1 MKKYLAMLLAGVMA
15 CSVLTGCG
23 KEANDTDNSDASAQS
38 SEVQDT
44 GSGEDL
50 TQAGDTGLEIDFDNL
65 STKSLSNFNAVDYVT
80 LGEYEGVDVD
90 VVLEEITEEK
100 ISEYVEN
107 IKSSNPPMVDITD
120 RPVQNGDTANIDY
133 EGKYADTKEAF
144 DGGTAQ
150 GYDLVIGSGSF
161 IAGFEDGLVGAEVGQ
176 TLELNLKFPDD
187 YHSADLAGKDV
198 IFTVTVN
205 SIKAPADD
213 VTDEWAAGLG
223 YEGVSSLEELNAY
236 AEKMLKESA
245 QQTFDQSVESAVIQK
260 VTDNSSFADMPEELV
275 NWYMKQQYEM
285 IGYTA
290 TMYSYYY
297 GQQLSVSDIISV
309 YMQNEG
315 FVGTAEDYLKDI
327 STDMTNQY
335 VMFKAIADEQGI
347 VVSDEDV
354 DTYLKNVYDNASTT
368 AYSSYEEYKEN
379 IDIELYR
386 EMLMAEEVVKF
397 LVDKANVVSDNSGAA
412 SSAEET
418 TEASAETTSK

>member
-65 STKSLSNFNAVDYVT
+65 STKSLSNFNAADYVT

-176 TLELNLKFPDD
+176 TLELNLKFPDE

-297 GQQLSVSDIISV
+297 GQQLSASDIISI

>member
-176 TLELNLKFPDD
+176 TLDLNLKFPDD

-327 STDMTNQY
+327 STDMTKQY

-418 TEASAETTSK
+418 TEASTETTSK

>member
-176 TLELNLKFPDD
+176 TLELNLKFPDE

-297 GQQLSVSDIISV
+297 GQQLSASDIISI